1 MAQIA
6 FSKTQPGKRLQ
17 ALAKECSR
25 FRNLPFYSAP
35 KDEFVKWLIKN
46 KTTKKQ
52 QKNKHVFP
60 FQLLSAVGDF

>member
-35 KDEFVKWLIKN
+35 KDEFVKWLIKKQN
-46 KTTKKQ
+46 NKKTTEKQ
-52 QKNKHVFP
+52 TCVSI
-60 FQLLSAVGDF
+60 SAIISSW